1 MRVALTEEEG
11 EDEIGVRV
19 GGRVVNNLRYAD
31 DTTLVAET
39 EQGLK
44 TLVERVVTAEE
55 KVSLHLNLKKTKV
68 MSNTGMKLFSLNGEE
83 I

>member
-19 GGRVVNNLRYAD
+19 GGRVVNNLRYVD
-31 DTTLVAET
+31 DTTLIAET

-44 TLVERVVTAEE
+44 TLVKRVV
-55 KVSLHLNLKKTKV
+55 LKENKGHVKHRNEV
-68 MSNTGMKLFSLNGEE
+68 VFIER
-83 I
+83 